1 MSKPALLNVAIIA
14 ANIGAA
20 ELEFAVK
27 KVHTLDVKK
36 KGPADYTTAIDK
48 RVEKIVLEE
57 IKRFYPDDNFLGEE
71 TGEQLGSSNITWVLD
86 PIDGTS
92 NFMHGYPHFCIS
104 LSCLIDG
111 SPVAGVII
119 DPTRQEEFSASKG
132 SGADLNNRKIRVSKQ
147 PDLNG
152 SLISNSS
159 HTNSSQP
166 YKYENLKT
174 FQKLYESE
182 VTIRR
187 SGSVA
192 LDLCYVAAGR
202 LDAFWGHGLKKWDVS
217 AGLLI
222 AEEAGALISDF
233 NGDPKYLDGDHF
245 ICSSPKCFKPMLQ
258 AIKPFYKAN

>member
-1 MSKPALLNVAIIA
+1 MSIPALLNVALLSA
-14 ANIGAA
+14 RKGAA
-20 ELEFAVK
+20 EIEFAVK

-48 RVEKIVLEE
+48 RVEKLVLEE

-104 LSCLIDG
+104 LSCLVDG

-132 SGADLNNRKIRVSKQ
+132 GGADLNNRKIRVSKQ
-147 PDLNG
+147 PDLDG

-159 HTNSSQP
+159 HTDASQP
-166 YKYENLKT
+166 YKFDNMKT
-174 FQKLYESE
+174 FQKLYENE

-222 AEEAGALISDF
+222 AEEAGALISNF
-233 NGDPKYLDGDHF
+233 TGDPKYLDGDHF

-258 AIKPFYKAN
+258 AIKPFYKAT